1 MTQMQQQMQE
11 QTQQM
16 QQMAQQLQDKQ
27 ADRDVKIREAEI
39 AAESRILE
47 AQINNS
53 GRADVEELRGIVE
66 LLKQNIDIANTPAD
80 WRTQGEDVG
89 SYDVNQ
95 PQDYPQP
102 MEFEQPIAPAQD
114 IESPPSEGFLMP
126 EQNALPNFAPDPDQ
140 IGESALIDE
149 NLAFMPNGDGQNDV

>member
-1 MTQMQQQMQE
+1 MQE
-11 QTQQM
+11 
-16 QQMAQQLQDKQ
+16 MARQLQDKQ

-39 AAESRILE
+39 AAESRIQE

-53 GRADVEELRGIVE
+53 GRPDVEELRGIVE
-66 LLKQNIDIANTPAD
+66 LLKQNVDITNTPQD
-80 WRTQGEDVG
+80 WLTQGEDVNN
-89 SYDVNQ
+89 YNPNQ
-95 PQDYPQP
+95 PQEYSQP